1 VSKLLD
7 LLERVAPH
15 VALFPRWAKS
25 LLLVTL
31 ASVALS
37 VIVYAAWHDSA
48 LRARDAAAASR
59 DVTADLTGSGGND
72 IGLIKRRLASA
83 NSARSVDYLNSG
95 GDPTMQIT
103 PVNAYLDTLANG
115 GTIRPGDFG
124 GISTAD
130 LPLLDLKAANNSKR
144 VVYLTRAVF
153 DVESSA
159 PDRTAI
165 PVVDELT
172 RTARAFDLA
181 NEGWGPMRR
190 VVIRYRLVPRGAKNA
205 LERPFPVQVNL
216 GTVREEVD
224 VDLSGGTRAA
234 GVDLGALKRIE
245 RSPYGMQTSTRAQE
259 TIRRA
264 LRPFP
269 SPKALVAG
277 EISYWTETASGRSAH
292 RTVMFTAPVLLYI
305 APGFGGV
312 FKPPSRSYYNV
323 RLKVSGRHYRQVVGI
338 DEELRPGAVKRFEIR
353 VYAPRSSVHRFRVHL
368 VYGTGEILAPPT
380 ELHLFVPRTHEIPQ
394 PETNVDASRSS

>member
-1 VSKLLD
+1 MNKLLD

-15 VALFPRWAKS
+15 IALFPRWAKT
-25 LLLVTL
+25 LLAATL
-31 ASVALS
+31 CCVALS
-37 VIVYAAWHDSA
+37 VIVYAGWHDSA
-48 LRARDAAAASR
+48 LRTRDAAAASR
-59 DVTADLTGSGGND
+59 DVTTDLTGSGGND

-83 NSARSVDYLNSG
+83 NSERVVDYLNSG
-95 GDPTMQIT
+95 GDPTLRIT
-103 PVNAYLDTLANG
+103 PVNAYLDTLENG
-115 GTIRPGDFG
+115 GPITAGDFG

-172 RTARAFDLA
+172 HTARAFDLG

-190 VVIRYRLVPRGAKNA
+190 VVVRYRVVPRGAKNA
-205 LERPFPVQVNL
+205 LERPFPVQVNV

-224 VDLSGGTRAA
+224 VDVSAGARAV

-245 RSPYGMQTSTRAQE
+245 NLPFGRQTSSSGTTA
-259 TIRRA
+259 IRRA
-264 LRPFP
+264 LRPFR
-269 SPKALVAG
+269 SPEALVAG
-277 EISYWTETASGRSAH
+277 EISYWTETATGRPAH
-292 RTVMFTAPVLLYI
+292 RTVSFKVPVLLYV
-305 APGFGGV
+305 APNFGGGQV
-312 FKPPSRSYYNV
+312 GSGRSYYNV
-323 RLKVSGRHYRQVVGI
+323 RLKVSGRHYRQIVGI
-338 DEELRPGAVKRFEIR
+338 DEELRPGTVKRFEIR
-353 VYAPRSSVHRFRVHL
+353 VYAPRSSVHSFRVHL

-380 ELHLFVPRTHEIPQ
+380 VLHLFVPRTHETPQ
-394 PETNVDASRSS
+394 PETNVDASQSS